1 MNAPGQEEGAAP
13 LPEGYEYPTMEQLAE
28 QVGFRSV
35 ICSPFKTTGSR
46 SAQPFLPGP
55 LHRHWNW
62 ARR

>member
-28 QVGFRSV
+28 QVRLRSV
-35 ICSPFKTTGSR
+35 TCSPFKTTGSR

-62 ARR
+62 TRR